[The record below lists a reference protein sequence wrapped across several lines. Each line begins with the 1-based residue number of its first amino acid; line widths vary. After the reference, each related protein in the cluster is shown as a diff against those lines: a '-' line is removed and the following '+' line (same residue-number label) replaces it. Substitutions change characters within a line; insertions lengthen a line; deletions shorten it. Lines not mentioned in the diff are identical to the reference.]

1 MLCQSEDNLEDKTVI
16 HIDVTPRPQ
25 NDREVHQ
32 IAKKTP
38 KIVEDFKF
46 TPKEILLEQENYIVT
61 GQCYSEH
68 INFSLCFVRMS
79 LNIIK
84 KKMNAYLLGLNKCIS
99 LCQIIVLI
107 EKYETSYL

>member
-1 MLCQSEDNLEDKTVI
+1 MEDKTVI
-16 HIDVTPRPQ
+16 HIDVTPRPE

-32 IAKKTP
+32 IAKKTS
-38 KIVEDFKF
+38 KIVEDFKS

-68 INFSLCFVRMS
+68 INFSLCFVRLS

-84 KKMNAYLLGLNKCIS
+84 EKINTYSFGLNKCIS

>member
-46 TPKEILLEQENYIVT
+46 TPKEILLEQKNYIVT

-68 INFSLCFVRMS
+68 IDFSLCFV
-79 LNIIK
+79 
-84 KKMNAYLLGLNKCIS
+84 KMNAYLLGLNKCIS
-99 LCQIIVLI
+99 L
-107 EKYETSYL
+107 SHYLDHQK

>member
-1 MLCQSEDNLEDKTVI
+1 MLCQNEDNLEDKTVI

-79 LNIIK
+79 LNKILKNECVFIRTK
-84 KKMNAYLLGLNKCIS
+84 QMYFTLSNNSMY
-99 LCQIIVLI
+99 
-107 EKYETSYL
+107 

>member
-1 MLCQSEDNLEDKTVI
+1 MKCQSEDNLEDKTVI

-25 NDREVHQ
+25 KDREVDKTM
-32 IAKKTP
+32 KKMP

-61 GQCYSEH
+61 GQSYSEH
-68 INFSLCFVRMS
+68 IKFSLCFVRMS

-84 KKMNAYLLGLNKCIS
+84 RK
-99 LCQIIVLI
+99 
-107 EKYETSYL
+107 

>member
-1 MLCQSEDNLEDKTVI
+1 MLCQSEDNLEDKTVT

-61 GQCYSEH
+61 GQSYSEH
-68 INFSLCFVRMS
+68 IKFSLCFVRMS

-84 KKMNAYLLGLNKCIS
+84 RK
-99 LCQIIVLI
+99 
-107 EKYETSYL
+107 